1 MELDDT
7 KQFADF
13 LRQSGLEGV
22 VILDNQ
28 GNVLSANRAAESLL
42 GYGVGELTNIHVSEF
57 WGGGTSLPRP
67 HAERT
72 RPEPARPRDEE
83 LTRRNGEALP
93 VALAV
98 SPLSLSLIHI

>member
-1 MELDDT
+1 MEKVVIDDT

-22 VILDNQ
+22 VVLDNQ

-57 WGGGTSLPRP
+57 WGGGYSLPRP
-67 HAERT
+67 HSERT

-83 LTRRNGEALP
+83 LT
-93 VALAV
+93 
-98 SPLSLSLIHI
+98 LSLIHI